1 MSNPRHLQ
9 IRTFS
14 ARFSPGHKIEPHSH
28 SWSQLVYAS
37 EGVIAVETPNH
48 CWVVPTNRAIWIPAG
63 QTHSI
68 KMYGRAFLQT
78 VYFESRPET
87 GIDLPCTAY
96 EIPSLVR
103 ELIIHV
109 CNIGIIKSDS
119 DEQRNLLEFLI
130 FQVKKLSPFPLMV
143 PMPNDPRARKLA
155 SVLLDNPGAD
165 RSLAELCAECGTS
178 LRTMQRVFSKELG
191 LPLSRWRSQVT
202 MMHALQLLASERNIT
217 EVALELGFE
226 SVSAFIYSFRKHFGV
241 SPGQY
246 RSNHKEQED

>member
-1 MSNPRHLQ
+1 MSNTRHFQ

-87 GIDLPCTAY
+87 EIDLPCTAY

-119 DEQRNLLEFLI
+119 HEQRNLIEFLI
-130 FQVKKLSPFPLMV
+130 FQVRKLTPFPPMV
-143 PMPNDPRARKLA
+143 PMPSDPRARKLA
-155 SVLLDNPGAD
+155 SLLIDNPGTD
-165 RSLAELCAECGTS
+165 QSLAELCEECGTS
-178 LRTMQRVFSKELG
+178 LRTMQRVFSKGLG
-191 LPLSRWRSQVT
+191 LPLSRWKSQVS

-226 SVSAFIYSFRKHFGV
+226 SVSAFIYSFRKHFGA

-246 RSNHKEQED
+246 RSNHK

>member
-1 MSNPRHLQ
+1 MSNTRHFQ

-28 SWSQLVYAS
+28 SWSQLAYAS

-63 QTHSI
+63 QAHSI

-119 DEQRNLLEFLI
+119 DEQRNLLEFMI
-130 FQVKKLSPFPLMV
+130 FQVKKLTPFPLMV

-155 SVLLDNPGAD
+155 SVLLDNPGTD
-165 RSLAELCAECGTS
+165 QSLAELCEECGTS
-178 LRTMQRVFSKELG
+178 LRTMQRAFSKELG

-246 RSNHKEQED
+246 RSNRK